1 MVHWKIQYLGGQGVT
16 VRRFKGEGLGKKEGL
31 IPQCTLWLHKK
42 WSFPLRISSVNGQI
56 HRKVPIGSHLLKK
69 SLIENFIFCVA
80 VLLYSPF
87 PYTLNAYQNK
97 LAYNHTRTYATGFR
111 IFFGGEALVLAT
123 RTLKAFCNDWPWLK
137 MFSMKIQMFIMRYV
151 NDH

>member
-1 MVHWKIQYLGGQGVT
+1 MWQFADLRGRGLARKRGWYFRGVDTPMHTMTAQKMKFSIKDFFSKWPNTQKSADLVTFTEEIFNWK
-16 VRRFKGEGLGKKEGL
+16 
-31 IPQCTLWLHKK
+31 LH
-42 WSFPLRISSVNGQI
+42 
-56 HRKVPIGSHLLKK
+56 
-69 SLIENFIFCVA
+69 FCVA
-80 VLLYSPF
+80 VLLYPPF